1 MLKDLLVESKNQKSL
16 LEMFTFVYGSS
27 SKLISVRLKSR
38 YPLKLAK
45 TRSGMQN
52 ALKDQIQEYQVNE

>member
-1 MLKDLLVESKNQKSL
+1 MLKDLLVESKNQKFL

-45 TRSGMQN
+45 TRSWYAKCTKRSN
-52 ALKDQIQEYQVNE
+52 TEVPS